1 MNHTHEYYNSQ
12 QPKLSHILVIKK
24 NELNDSYININNI

>member
-1 MNHTHEYYNSQ
+1 MNHTHEYHNTQ

-24 NELNDSYININNI
+24 IEPNDSYININDI